1 MERRPRGYVGINHET
16 IGSDLLAVEHSLNH
30 LVGRGD
36 VGRGQARSLVMQQIL
51 GPLALDRLT
60 HVVPD
65 GWYPIAWLLEV
76 METLGS
82 KLGRFGLI
90 KMGRA
95 LFKLS
100 HEQRVLREA
109 TSGHDIVRGIDAMYH
124 HANRGQEIG
133 GWRLVRFDETSAALE
148 KTTPH
153 HSAMEEGILAQG
165 LSAGGAEG
173 VINQGEG
180 FRPMARCWPLI
191 PLPCAAD

>member
-76 METLGS
+76 VEPVGS

-133 GWRLVRFDETSAALE
+133 GWRLVRFDETSAELE

-153 HSAMEEGILAQG
+153 HCAMEEGILAQA
-165 LSAGGAEG
+165 LSAVGAPTFLTPR
-173 VINQGEG
+173 EG
-180 FRPMARCWPLI
+180 FRPGADLCRLI
-191 PLPCAAD
+191 LTPS